1 MFSRRIA
8 ACLYELSTSSGDI
21 DCAEMV
27 SVELWLSGVLLS
39 ADKLSHSS
47 WDERGVY
54 DELLNSDFSGLAG
67 QGVFAK
73 LFSVGNS

>member
-1 MFSRRIA
+1 
-8 ACLYELSTSSGDI
+8 
-21 DCAEMV
+21 
-27 SVELWLSGVLLS
+27 VLLI

-47 WDERGVY
+47 WAERGVY
-54 DELLNSDFSGLAG
+54 GELLNSDFRGVAG